1 MLSRAA
7 AIRPCCCASASGCS
21 LLGAVRKKVQS
32 SVKSTEEPQLSPSPH
47 ADDPEAR
54 RLALLARRP
63 EEGGTAWLPYNA
75 LDALILRCRERGA
88 HATGA
93 SDGDARR

>member
-1 MLSRAA
+1 MCIRDRRDAA
-7 AIRPCCCASASGCS
+7 AADGD
-21 LLGAVRKKVQS
+21 
-32 SVKSTEEPQLSPSPH
+32 

-93 SDGDARR
+93 SDGDGLARAYRKLIAALEGHFEVAIQTERALLVGVGR